1 MSDSVHLLIPFA
13 VCDAACS
20 HEAAPDAL
28 AGLALPHLERLLARL
43 APAGTDEGT
52 ADTLSPPHERA
63 MAAAL
68 GLPQEDGRIPWA
80 AWQAQRQGL
89 ATGGQ
94 AWARITP
101 CHWTVATDHIAMR
114 PPDDLAL
121 DAAESRVLFDAMR
134 PYFEE
139 DGITL
144 LQDTPSQW
152 LAHGA
157 VFDGLA
163 TASPDR
169 VSGRPVD
176 DWLPRQ
182 GAARGLRRLQQ
193 EMQMLLYTHP
203 ASDARLAAGRS
214 PANSFWVSG
223 TGTLPD
229 LAQPRDMPPDLRVAD
244 GLRLPALRQDSA
256 AWAAAWRQI
265 DDTECV
271 ALLAALDQGRPVAL
285 TLCGERHARRW
296 QGVAGRWQR
305 AAALWRR
312 PRIADLLKDL

>member
-13 VCDAACS
+13 ACDAACS
-20 HEAAPDAL
+20 SEAPPDAL

-52 ADTLSPPHERA
+52 VDTLSPPHERA
-63 MAAAL
+63 LAAAH
-68 GLPQEDGRIPWA
+68 GLPVQDGLIPWA

-89 ATGGQ
+89 AIGGKS
-94 AWARITP
+94 WAHITP

-114 PPDDLAL
+114 LPEDLAL
-121 DAAESRVLFDAMR
+121 DTAQSHVVFEAMR
-134 PYFEE
+134 PWFEE

-144 LQDTPSQW
+144 LHDTPAQW
-152 LAHGA
+152 LAHGP

-163 TASPDR
+163 TASADR

-176 DWLPRQ
+176 PWLPRQ
-182 GAARGLRRLQQ
+182 GAARSLRRLQQ

-203 ASDARLAAGRS
+203 VSDARLAAGRL
-214 PANSFWVSG
+214 PVNSFWVSG
-223 TGTLPD
+223 TGSLPGQ
-229 LAQPRDMPPDLRVAD
+229 ARPRDIPADLRVAD
-244 GLRLPALRQDSA
+244 GLRVPALRQDAA

-265 DDTECV
+265 DDTECA
-271 ALLAALDQGRPVAL
+271 ALLAALEQGRPVAL

-296 QGVAGRWQR
+296 QGAAGRWQR

-312 PRIADLLKDL
+312 PRVTDLLKDL